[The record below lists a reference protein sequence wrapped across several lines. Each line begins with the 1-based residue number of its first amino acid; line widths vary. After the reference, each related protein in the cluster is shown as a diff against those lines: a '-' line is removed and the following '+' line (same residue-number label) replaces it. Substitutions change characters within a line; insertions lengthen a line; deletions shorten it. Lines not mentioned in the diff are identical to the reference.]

1 MDTYKSNTG
10 IKSWAEED
18 RPREKFIKLGKQN
31 LTDTEL
37 LAIIIRSGSGKKSAV
52 ALSKEILSSVDY
64 NLNEL
69 ARLDIRS
76 MTSFSGVGLIK
87 AITLSA
93 ALELGNRRKLS
104 EIKKKIQIK
113 SSSDAYDILFPTL
126 SDLNHEEF
134 WVLLL
139 NRNNRII
146 KKVKIS
152 SGGVSGTVVD
162 HKMIFKSAIEVL
174 ASSIILCH
182 NHPSGNLKPSNAD
195 IEITQ
200 TLKKAGE
207 FLDIKV
213 LDHLIIS
220 EEGYFSFA
228 DESYL

>member
-1 MDTYKSNTG
+1 MKNYKTNSG
-10 IKSWAEED
+10 IKTWAEED
-18 RPREKFIKLGKQN
+18 RPREKFLKIGRHN

-37 LAIIIRSGSGKKSAV
+37 VAIILRSGTGKKSAV
-52 ALSKEILSSVDY
+52 DLSKEILTSVDN

-69 ARLDIRS
+69 ARLEINRL
-76 MTSFSGVGLIK
+76 TEFIGVGPTK

-93 ALELGNRRKLS
+93 ALELGRRRKLS

-113 SSSDAYDILFPTL
+113 SSRDGYNILAPL
-126 SDLNHEEF
+126 LEDLNHEEF

-139 NRNNRII
+139 NRNNRVI
-146 KKVKIS
+146 KHVKIS
-152 SGGVSGTVVD
+152 SGGVAGTVVD
-162 HKMIFKSAIEVL
+162 HKIIFKNAIEML
-174 ASSIILCH
+174 ASAIILCH
-182 NHPSGNLKPSNAD
+182 NHPSGNLKPSKSD
-195 IEITQ
+195 IHITN

-207 FLDIKV
+207 LLDIKV